1 MNDLGIS
8 EIKEV
13 IWLSD
18 RIYFD
23 FKDEKGL
30 QIEEVIRHLDGLK
43 RISRSVPGLLEKLLK
58 ECKFNNVKILFAGAT
73 VKELKAGSLENWL
86 NLGLEIMVTG
96 SMDDEDKKKVMEDIK
111 KMSPKLKIGLLIG
124 GLALGWGLKSLT
136 GSSAETSTAINSIQ
150 QKFAINIGTTFNLA
164 PDKVLPVLQKGA
176 EKPNAAEIQAALN
189 LTAPAKKHGGD
200 IVVSSGST
208 DEVKIPSQ
216 IVEHLPE
223 QYIRPDKKT
232 MEEEIDDAD
241 LQLRAVDIDNPLKG
255 WRAIIPKVIPDQR
268 LKLEIGENVDI
279 SKLNA
284 LQIKGDVLVTYEV
297 KPDQTKKI
305 VKVQLLRLV
314 K

>member
-1 MNDLGIS
+1 MSELGVNEIS
-8 EIKEV
+8 DV

-23 FKDEKGL
+23 FKDENGL

-58 ECKFNNVKILFAGAT
+58 ECKLNNVKILFAGAT

-96 SMDDEDKKKVMEDIK
+96 SMDEEDKKKVIEDIK
-111 KMSPKLKIGLLIG
+111 KISPKLKIGLLIG
-124 GLALGWGLKSLT
+124 GLAIGWVMKCLT
-136 GSSAETSTAINSIQ
+136 GSSTEANTAVNSVQ
-150 QKFAINIGTTFNLA
+150 QKLAINIGTTFNLA
-164 PDKVLPVLQKGA
+164 PEKVLPVLQKGT
-176 EKPNAAEIQAALN
+176 EKPNASEIQAALN
-189 LTAPAKKHGGD
+189 LTAPAKKHGGSM
-200 IVVSSGST
+200 VVSKGFE
-208 DEVKIPSQ
+208 DEVKIPEQ
-216 IVEHLPE
+216 IVKRLPE

-232 MEEEIDDAD
+232 MEEEIDDAE

-255 WRAIIPKVIPDQR
+255 WKAIIPKVIPDQR